1 VVLAALV
8 LLMPG
13 RAAGQEIPARH
24 GLGGLEVEAGS
35 LARQFGLVAS
45 EDVSSLT
52 LRAPAGILTLF
63 AASPDVVWQPRGAVV
78 AEEASLSAPVTRT
91 ERAWWLPVDALSFI
105 GLRVVGSQV
114 EGPGGLARG
123 LAIQADERPVGG
135 GSGELVDL
143 GRGVLGLRLF
153 AAGGAGPAT
162 QSMLLA
168 DAGLLGLVM
177 PEERDRFDDLVEQ
190 AGRDR
195 PLVVI
200 VTSVVDGTWE
210 SVVRFAQ
217 GGLEAEVRHPFR
229 LRLLDGDAAVVGPQ
243 SPAVGVVLLPES
255 FNLREPIRVTWGSAS
270 ASITFRR

>member
-1 VVLAALV
+1 MLVALA
-8 LLMPG
+8 LLMPAI
-13 RAAGQEIPARH
+13 AAAQEIPARH

-45 EDVSSLT
+45 QDVSSLT

-63 AASPDVVWQPRGAVV
+63 AGSPDVVWQPRGAVV

-91 ERAWWLPVDALSFI
+91 ERAWWLPVDALSFV

-114 EGPGGLARG
+114 EGPGGLARR
-123 LAIQADERPVGG
+123 LAIQEEERPEAGG
-135 GSGELVDL
+135 AGELVDL
-143 GRGVLGLRLF
+143 GRGVPGLRLF

-177 PEERDRFDDLVEQ
+177 PEERARFDELVEQ

-217 GGLEAEVRHPFR
+217 GEVEAEARHPFR
-229 LRLLDGDAAVVGPQ
+229 LRLLAGDSAVVGPH
-243 SPAVGVVLLPES
+243 SPAVGVILLPEG
-255 FNLREPIRVTWGSAS
+255 FNLREPIMVSWGAAS